1 MQSCWP
7 VNTLLIATLAG
18 CPTDDVIPQNLD
30 DDPVAYIE
38 SALYRRAILERD
50 LTEFENA
57 YARRRLARYAP
68 DGAWNDL
75 AERDPASS
83 PLLVTATEALLL
95 GVDVPIGPGA
105 VSLEPSELPETD
117 EAWIELGRRVF
128 FDFPLRV
135 DTTYEALAT
144 VEGGL
149 AASGFLQDDG
159 AWVGLRAF
167 TDYDGSTRIG
177 NTCAQCHASRDA
189 NGDITGVLSNRQM
202 DVGRALILT
211 LGYEPGALPPE
222 IESTS
227 VGDLD
232 RLGPGRTDLL
242 SDGEF
247 NPYAFPDFGGI
258 VDMPYLHQNAN
269 WFHNGTAT
277 LAVRCETLFITA
289 INESRRPPRVLTWAL
304 AMYLRSLPAPAPISP
319 GGPEAARGAE
329 IFEAAGC
336 EECHTPPLFTSDR
349 QVTLAEVGTNPS
361 AGASDVRWTGH
372 YRIPSLRGV
381 GRAAP
386 YLHHG
391 AFATLEAMFDPE
403 RTESGH
409 VFGLEL
415 DAAERADL
423 IAFLRSI

>member
-1 MQSCWP
+1 
-7 VNTLLIATLAG
+7 
-18 CPTDDVIPQNLD
+18 
-30 DDPVAYIE
+30 
-38 SALYRRAILERD
+38 
-50 LTEFENA
+50 
-57 YARRRLARYAP
+57 
-68 DGAWNDL
+68 
-75 AERDPASS
+75 
-83 PLLVTATEALLL
+83 
-95 GVDVPIGPGA
+95 
-105 VSLEPSELPETD
+105 
-117 EAWIELGRRVF
+117 
-128 FDFPLRV
+128 
-135 DTTYEALAT
+135 
-144 VEGGL
+144 
-149 AASGFLQDDG
+149 
-159 AWVGLRAF
+159 
-167 TDYDGSTRIG
+167 
-177 NTCAQCHASRDA
+177 
-189 NGDITGVLSNRQM
+189 M

-258 VDMPYLHQNAN
+258 VDMPYLLQNAN
-269 WFHNGTAT
+269 WFHTGTAT

-304 AMYLRSLPAPAPISP
+304 AAYLRSLPAPAPTSP

-349 QVTLAEVGTNPS
+349 QVTLAEVGTDPS